1 MVTLRLITQITTSFI
16 VVSAAKA
23 FGIRITGL
31 YVNRLQ
37 LAVITV
43 RSKTECFRR
52 CLLKRECVSANF
64 WQSAEHGSSV
74 CVLNGATRNETY
86 AEYIQILLKDSLCV
100 RGCDIVCVC
109 CV

>member
-1 MVTLRLITQITTSFI
+1 MITLRLITQITTSFI

-86 AEYIQILLKDSLCV
+86 ADV
-100 RGCDIVCVC
+100 RTAGATFYGRDVSEWMYLELVE
-109 CV
+109 

>member
-52 CLLKRECVSANF
+52 CLQKRECVSANF

-74 CVLNGATRNETY
+74 CVLNGSTRNETY
-86 AEYIQILLKDSLCV
+86 VDV
-100 RGCDIVCVC
+100 RTWGATFYGRDVSEWMYLELVE
-109 CV
+109 